1 MNMEEMNEEE
11 AKQLLLRLHDSIQKN
26 SEGEQPILTAIEKV
40 IYELNYKKNN
50 IERRVKQ
57 GQILNEVIELMLDD
71 LSAGDQVDK
80 YVLRSKYFNEALKRR
95 QEQECN

>member
-1 MNMEEMNEEE
+1 MTETLPATKNPTT
-11 AKQLLLRLHDSIQKN
+11 DSAIAR
-26 SEGEQPILTAIEKV
+26 AIEIV
-40 IYELNYKKNN
+40 LSSLNYKEFKL
-50 IERRVKQ
+50 ERKIRQ
-57 GQILNEVIELMLDD
+57 EDILNEVIEIMLED